1 MGAKISGHRLGLGTS
16 LFSDV
21 ATLTEEKMT
30 LKEMDIGVR
39 KSSEVYDWLLYGKK
53 LK

>member
-21 ATLTEEKMT
+21 PTLAEEKMT
-30 LKEMDIGVR
+30 IKEMNIGVR
-39 KSSEVYDWLLYGKK
+39 KSSEIYDWLLYGKE